1 MAKVAFSKLGL
12 KKPQEEV
19 KLIKIG
25 NFDIEVKQ
33 YLPVN
38 EKLNLVAR
46 VLNIAHDEHNFPNP
60 INLEVIGALEIV
72 MAYTNLSFT
81 DKQKED
87 TAKLYDLLESNGIID
102 MIVSAIP
109 EEEYNFVI
117 DGIDDTVSAI
127 YNYQNSILGILENVS
142 KDYSQLD
149 FDASNI
155 QQALSD
161 PQNLTLV
168 KDILTKLG

>member
-46 VLNIAHDEHNFPNP
+46 VLNSAHDENNFPNP
-60 INLEVIGALEIV
+60 IKLEVIGALEIV

-87 TAKLYDLLESNGIID
+87 IAKLYDLLESNGIID

>member
-12 KKPQEEV
+12 KKQEEI

-46 VLNIAHDEHNFPNP
+46 VLNSAHDENNFPNP
-60 INLEVIGALEIV
+60 IKLEVIGVLEII

-87 TAKLYDLLESNGIID
+87 VAKLYDLLDSNGIINAV
-102 MIVSAIP
+102 ISAIP
-109 EEEYNFVI
+109 EEEYNFI
-117 DGIDDTVSAI
+117 LDGIDDTVEAV
-127 YNYQNSILGILENVS
+127 YTYQNSILGILETIS
-142 KDYSQLD
+142 KDYSNLSL
-149 FDASNI
+149 DASNL
-155 QQALSD
+155 QQQMANKD
-161 PQNLTLV
+161 NLDLLR
-168 KDILTKLG
+168 DILTKLG

>member
-1 MAKVAFSKLGL
+1 MAKIAFSKLGL
-12 KKPQEEV
+12 KKQEEV

-38 EKLNLVAR
+38 DKLDLISR
-46 VLNIAHDEHNFPNP
+46 VINSAHDENNFPNP
-60 INLEVIGALEIV
+60 IKLEVIGALEIV

-117 DGIDDTVSAI
+117 DGIDDTVSAV
-127 YNYQNSILGILENVS
+127 YTYQNSILGILENIS

>member
-12 KKPQEEV
+12 KKQEEV

-38 EKLNLVAR
+38 DKLDLISR
-46 VLNIAHDEHNFPNP
+46 VINGAHDENNFPNP
-60 INLEVIGALEIV
+60 IKLEVIGALEIV

-117 DGIDDTVSAI
+117 DGIDDTVYAI